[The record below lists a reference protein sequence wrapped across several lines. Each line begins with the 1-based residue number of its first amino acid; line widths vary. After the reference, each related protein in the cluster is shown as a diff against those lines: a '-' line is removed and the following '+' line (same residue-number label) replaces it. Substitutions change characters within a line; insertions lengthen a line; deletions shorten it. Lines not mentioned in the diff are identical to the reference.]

1 MSIINIKHIIIS
13 LKIFRKIL
21 LDISNNNGKIILVGT
36 LPKYSSM
43 IKNLAQDLQQS
54 YVNYKWIGGILT
66 NVSVRNRVNSLDKFY
81 KNHREQLRN
90 RRDIL
95 SFRRYELLFK
105 GLVNLDRSPD
115 LIIIFNLKENISV
128 IEEANKANIPILG
141 FGCGNENLTGLTYKI
156 PINIKNKSTLAFL
169 CSFIKECLETRKNQ
183 TVLSLKNQNIL
194 FESFI

>member
-1 MSIINIKHIIIS
+1 
-13 LKIFRKIL
+13 
-21 LDISNNNGKIILVGT
+21 
-36 LPKYSSM
+36 M
-43 IKNLAQDLQQS
+43 IKNLAQDLKQS
-54 YVNYKWIGGILT
+54 YVSYKWIGGILT
-66 NVSVRNRVNSLDKFY
+66 NVSVRNRVNSLDKFIKTIVSNY
-81 KNHREQLRN
+81 SE
-90 RRDIL
+90 DFL

-194 FESFI
+194 LKSFI